1 MVEATTDLIH
11 FDLSDD
17 YPPDLTLAQ
26 LGFQE
31 RFMFARQE
39 ENSFFSMFGVA
50 HMGIY
55 KRLGRS
61 TAGAPALAELENY
74 GKKHSNMKEAVAAI
88 LRICRSF
95 NTENPKNPF
104 DDFTL
109 IPTLKKY
116 QAVCKSAL
124 GAETIWTD
132 ELLVDTVSQL
142 FQVQTLLF
150 IHTDDGLA
158 GTAGLLD
165 ASFPVVHIE
174 KVNEMYSVIIP
185 NSTEEHLHFAEA
197 RTLHRSF
204 QNILKSRLPRVPS
217 GRKIALGGTDQAEK
231 QKRSLTPD
239 PVSFAGRANV
249 TMKPLSETE
258 TDTFKQKM
266 EYMTEKERNLR
277 SLVEIQSSLLR
288 ALLPVVETAEA
299 ALLSAGFAQTLQSA
313 GQLSSYLDVDPSV
326 FTDMLSALRKAPN
339 AGITVHSPEY
349 CARYTTALVG
359 LRCGHMLCK
368 EHIMELDNHCP
379 FGCF

>member
-1 MVEATTDLIH
+1 MVEATTDLAQ

-17 YPPDLTLAQ
+17 YPPDLILTQ
-26 LGFQE
+26 LGFQQ

-55 KRLGRS
+55 KQFGRS
-61 TAGAPALAELENY
+61 TAGAPALSELENY
-74 GKKHSNMKEAVAAI
+74 GKKHTNVKEAIAGI
-88 LRICRSF
+88 LRICRGFS
-95 NTENPKNPF
+95 TDNPKNPF

-109 IPTLKKY
+109 IPVLKKY

-124 GAETIWTD
+124 GAETIWTE
-132 ELLVDTVSQL
+132 ELLVDTISQL
-142 FQVQTLLF
+142 FQVQILLF
-150 IHTDDGLA
+150 VHTDDGLI
-158 GTAGLLD
+158 GTAGLLT
-165 ASFPVVHIE
+165 AAFPVVHLE
-174 KVNEMYSVIIP
+174 KVNEMYSVVVP
-185 NSTEEHLHFAEA
+185 NRSEEHLHFAEA
-197 RTLHRSF
+197 RTLQRSF

-217 GRKIALGGTDQAEK
+217 NRKLALGGTNQAE
-231 QKRSLTPD
+231 KRSLTPD
-239 PVSFAGRANV
+239 PVSYAGRANV
-249 TMKPLSETE
+249 IMKPLSETE

-299 ALLSAGFAQTLQSA
+299 ALLSAGFSQTLQSA
-313 GQLSSYLDVDPSV
+313 GQLSSYLDIDSSV
-326 FTDMLSALRKAPN
+326 FTDMLSALSKAPN
-339 AGITVHSPEY
+339 AGIPVHSPEH
-349 CARYTTALVG
+349 CAKYTTALVG

-368 EHIMELDNHCP
+368 EHVKELENHCP